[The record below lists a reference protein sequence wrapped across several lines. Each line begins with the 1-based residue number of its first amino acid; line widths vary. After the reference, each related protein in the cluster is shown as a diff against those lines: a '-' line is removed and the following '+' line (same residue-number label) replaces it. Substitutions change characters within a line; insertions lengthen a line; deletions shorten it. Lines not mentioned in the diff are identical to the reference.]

1 MKPVTQLTHRY
12 TRAVDMARLLHGAE
26 IRKGTTIPYL
36 AHLLSVSALVLE
48 HGGTEDQAIAALLHD
63 AAEDHGGQ
71 ARVDAIRA
79 EFGNN
84 VADIVAACSDS
95 LTEDPSKKAPWWER
109 KTAYLGHIALEKIEG
124 EPLEAL
130 LVTAADKLHNARAIL
145 NDYRNIG
152 DELWSRFNKDAG
164 RPGALWYY
172 TRLAEILG
180 ARLTEGDG
188 QMLAAE
194 LDRTVGE
201 IAAHANALGHP
212 VDIDLAKGRA
222 REASIRANRAR
233 SS

>member
-1 MKPVTQLTHRY
+1 MNPVTQLTHRY

-26 IRKGTTIPYL
+26 IRKETTIPYL

-95 LTEDPSKKAPWWER
+95 LTEDRSKKAPWWER
-109 KTAYLGHIALEKIEG
+109 KVAYLVQIEG
-124 EPLEAL
+124 EPPEAL

-145 NDYRNIG
+145 NDYRNVG
-152 DELWSRFNKDAG
+152 DELWCRFNSDAG
-164 RPGALWYY
+164 RPGALWYH

-188 QMLAAE
+188 QKLAAE
-194 LDRTVGE
+194 LDRTVQAICQLAAGNGHDHVEE
-201 IAAHANALGHP
+201 IN
-212 VDIDLAKGRA
+212 DGRA
-222 REASIRANRAR
+222 REASIRADRAR
-233 SS
+233 WS